1 MQRPVIAGGSTS
13 QNYLTNGKRLSA
25 YYYHLI
31 HISKR
36 QYYNDY
42 FIKNT
47 KDTKLIWKGIKQ
59 IIILN
64 SNCNQSPTKIIDN
77 HSEIT
82 DTKSIANA
90 FCKYFADIGDRLA
103 SSIPNVI
110 KSPLEYLNTSN
121 PDSFFIFPVTA
132 TQIEIEIASLKAGKA
147 CGPSSIPI
155 TALKLIKQVI
165 SKPLEILF
173 NSSFSSGIVPNSFKV
188 ARVIP
193 VFKKGSHTS
202 LNNYRPISLL
212 SIFNKLLEKLMYNRL
227 INFIQKKNILYDKQ
241 FGFRAHHSTDH
252 AILSIIDKIQLA
264 VEERS
269 YSCGIF
275 LDFSKAFNTVN
286 HNILVKRLE

>member
-64 SNCNQSPTKIIDN
+64 SNYCNQSPTKIIDN

-110 KSPLEYLNTSN
+110 KSPLQYLNTSN

-173 NSSFSSGIVPNSFKV
+173 NASFSLGIVPNSFKV

-193 VFKKGSHTS
+193 VFKKA
-202 LNNYRPISLL
+202 R
-212 SIFNKLLEKLMYNRL
+212 
-227 INFIQKKNILYDKQ
+227 
-241 FGFRAHHSTDH
+241 
-252 AILSIIDKIQLA
+252 
-264 VEERS
+264 
-269 YSCGIF
+269 
-275 LDFSKAFNTVN
+275 
-286 HNILVKRLE
+286 ILV